1 MNPSALPDDDFF
13 PLIEARHL
21 DSFKLL
27 GIREFQGSQ
36 FGRVFRPDAAEV
48 AIVDTADDAR
58 RFPLTKVH
66 PDGLF
71 ESVLRGVEQPFDY
84 VLEMK
89 RHGETWREKDA
100 YSFGPVLG
108 EMDIYLF
115 NEGTH
120 YEVYKKLGAHMI
132 ELGGVAG
139 THFAVWAPNAQRVSV
154 VGDFN
159 HWDGRVHA
167 MRKMIPSGVWEIFIP
182 HVQEGAHYKIEIR
195 GPDGESMLKTD
206 PFAFFAQH
214 GTQTGCM
221 VYDITRYGWNDADWM
236 EQRKH
241 RDQYNSPMSTL

>member
-1 MNPSALPDDDFF
+1 MNPSTLPDDDFYS
-13 PLIEARHL
+13 LIEARHL

-48 AIVDTADDAR
+48 AIVDAADDTR

-84 VLEMK
+84 LLEMK
-89 RHGETWREKDA
+89 SHAGETRREKDA
-100 YSFGPVLG
+100 YSFGSVLG

-120 YEVYKKLGAHMI
+120 YEVYKKLGAHMM

-139 THFAVWAPNAQRVSV
+139 THFSVWAPNAQRVSV

-159 HWDGRVHA
+159 QWDGRIHS
-167 MRKMIPSGVWEIFIP
+167 MRKMIPSGVWEIFVP
-182 HVQEGAHYKIEIR
+182 HVQEGAHYKIEVR
-195 GPDGESMLKTD
+195 GPHGDIMLKTD
-206 PFAFFAQH
+206 PFAFYAQH

-236 EQRKH
+236 EQRTH
-241 RDQYNSPMSTL
+241 RDQYTILQ